1 MSKRK
6 KKIGRFGWTVIS
18 TIVVIIIGAFIFFF
32 QLFDLN
38 FQSVLGGESDGKSQ
52 SKKELTEEKVQ
63 EIEEIQNTVGKEHK
77 DIGQYISETHT
88 FYNNTTGYGGISNL
102 DWDKQMSKAEEVIKF
117 IEQQSDSVKN
127 KTLMADLK
135 DIKKLAKSV
144 IDQQETKDVRQ
155 LHRHF
160 HDLDIALNSYNG
172 YDKIWNV
179 TKTLEA
185 QN

>member
-1 MSKRK
+1 MSKK
-6 KKIGRFGWTVIS
+6 KKIGWFGWTVIS
-18 TIVVIIIGAFIFFF
+18 TILVIIIGAFIFFF

-38 FQSVLGGESDGKSQ
+38 VRSVLGGEGDGEAQ
-52 SKKELTEEKVQ
+52 SKKEVSEEKVQ

-77 DIGQYISETHT
+77 EIGEYISEAHA

-102 DWDKQMSKAEEVIKF
+102 DWDKQVSKAEEVSKF
-117 IEQQSDSVKN
+117 IAQQSESVKN
-127 KTLMADLK
+127 KTLKADLN

-144 IDQQETKDVRQ
+144 IDQQKTEDVRQ

-179 TKTLEA
+179 TKTLESK
-185 QN
+185 N